1 MNEEYVK
8 KLITGLTAE
17 MSEKKTTKT
26 PEAKKLIFNLL
37 SSTFFRDILHM
48 YTNPKITNKNDMDQ

>member
-1 MNEEYVK
+1 
-8 KLITGLTAE
+8 